1 MKRQQFIILR
11 GNPATGKSTIAE
23 ELRKNFNKKT
33 AVIHTIVF
41 YFQIVNGDSPEI
53 AMENT
58 RRIVDNYLK
67 NGYNVILE
75 GTLSYKDKKGKL
87 YLDNFIKLGNKY
99 NINAKVF
106 FLKADLNV
114 LINREKK
121 RKLIS
126 LNRLKYLYNI
136 TNKSKNNK
144 DIFIDTTK
152 ISIEVVI
159 KKIKGALK

>member
-1 MKRQQFIILR
+1 
-11 GNPATGKSTIAE
+11 
-23 ELRKNFNKKT
+23 
-33 AVIHTIVF
+33 
-41 YFQIVNGDSPEI
+41 
-53 AMENT
+53 MENT